1 LTVIFSSG
9 KVIESIL
16 TVQQISAGRL
26 GWDQKIASIWPEFA
40 TGNKENVTVKDLL
53 EHQGGVAGMDKGF
66 NPNLEEA
73 RDLDKLAAKIARQ
86 PHNSGGKLAK
96 SYHALTRGWY
106 TNELGRR
113 ADPKRRSQGTILREE
128 INPRLGIEI
137 YTGLPPSLHDRVS
150 KVVMHPLHMSPPPRS
165 PPTTI
170 DRNTIIPDIADFTR
184 AMVKTG
190 VTGLKDLIREPKNEG
205 NYANSKAVQ
214 ECETPSA
221 FTVTNAF
228 SMAKLASVMSR
239 KGEGWLMDEKT
250 WKEAHTI
257 ETRNL
262 GGFSWSFQ
270 PRFSV

>member
-1 LTVIFSSG
+1 MS
-9 KVIESIL
+9 
-16 TVQQISAGRL
+16 Q
-26 GWDQKIASIWPEFA
+26 
-40 TGNKENVTVKDLL
+40 
-53 EHQGGVAGMDKGF
+53 
-66 NPNLEEA
+66 
-73 RDLDKLAAKIARQ
+73 
-86 PHNSGGKLAK
+86 
-96 SYHALTRGWY
+96 RGWY
-106 TNELGRR
+106 TNELVRR
-113 ADPKRRSQGTILREE
+113 ADTKHRSQGTILREE

-137 YTGLPPSLHDRVS
+137 YTGLPPNLHDRVS
-150 KVVMHPLHMSPPPRS
+150 KVVMHSLHMNPPPRL

-170 DRNTIIPDIADFTR
+170 DRNSVIPNIADFTR

-262 GGFSWSFQ
+262 GMLFCFDLVATPSLIHE
-270 PRFSV
+270 RFSDVRDTVTGGFVRTTWGGWASSEPGVAIPQTIVDKQSGRVKDVPAAARKSGWEWTGW